1 MEDERKQILE
11 FNAGVDA
18 AVQHNKKL
26 CKDRDINEENIKNS
40 QNKIEQLKVAIDAA
54 KQYNSIK
61 LKKQSEQIKPY
72 LDKVEIKFEKLTKDG
87 ELKDDFKVLYE
98 GKEFNKLS
106 DAQKIKA
113 SLEIS
118 NLLINLMN
126 LHFPIFVDRAESINV
141 IPDIDTQMIQ
151 ARVTTDS
158 EIKVEVIEQ

>member
-87 ELKDDFKVLYE
+87 ELKDDFKVL
-98 GKEFNKLS
+98 
-106 DAQKIKA
+106 
-113 SLEIS
+113 
-118 NLLINLMN
+118 INLMN